1 MSSFTNRQGGFLISK
16 VKQIGGRVFN
26 AILSKQGIEAFNGE
40 QGKILYVLWNT
51 DAGLSMTK
59 ISELTGLAKTTLSA
73 MIKHMKD
80 EGLVDLRQSEKDR
93 RILLVQLTGK
103 TRMLKGEYDSVSE
116 EIGSIYY
123 RGFSEDEIAD
133 FENCLQ
139 RILHNL
145 EEAEDNL

>member
-40 QGKILYVLWNT
+40 QGKILYALWNT

-59 ISELTGLAKTTLSA
+59 ISEFTGLAKTTLSA
-73 MIKHMKD
+73 MIKRMKD
-80 EGLVDLRQSEKDR
+80 EGLVDLRQSEDDH
-93 RILLVQLTGK
+93 RILLVQLTDK
-103 TRMLKGEYDSVSE
+103 ARSLKDEYDSVSE
-116 EIGSIYY
+116 EVGSIYY
-123 RGFSEDEIAD
+123 RGFSEREIVD